1 MSEARP
7 AVAWLPDGIS
17 FALLWLAPSSWRLPI
32 AGVVFA
38 GTLALFAQ
46 HYPMPIVAL
55 LTSIPVARNVLMVII
70 LKHFH
75 GDRPLLGSWAGVA
88 RLMVV
93 SVLTA
98 ALMAPAMSLPD
109 FLQGNQPFQSI
120 ALTTGTFALGTL
132 GTAPALL
139 MAELGPATP
148 PLRLRTV
155 DIGLGVLFLAA
166 TGALLL
172 GVIDLPMIQ
181 PARFLAVAP
190 FLWMVWRFRV
200 RGAAVGIAVLAIIAA
215 TGATAGLGDFGPP
228 MEDRLDKAFAAQL
241 FIATFA
247 ASGLGLG
254 ALLDEQAARAETPSS
269 LRNLL
274 DHSAE
279 GVIIRSVEGKI
290 LYLNPAA
297 ERVLEAE
304 GPESIVGQP
313 WHQFLAPETRS
324 AGTAGPEPEF
334 GSSVL
339 EEYELVSVKGNRR
352 RLHAIETALRDHSD
366 RPFAIL
372 TTVRGA
378 DRNTPPRGLAQA
390 ESRLRALAMS
400 IETARE
406 AERNRISREL
416 HDELGQALVGMA
428 LDLRWL
434 RNNAVKPDV
443 QLRLEGMQRTLD
455 YTAREVRR
463 LTSELRP
470 AMLDDLGL
478 AEAIEWQAKVVAE
491 RAGLQLELDLPAEIP
506 IDRDR
511 AIAVFRIAQEALTN
525 VARHAG
531 ARRVAVELSWEPS
544 RLELTIRDDGIGLG
558 DSPEH
563 SSGFGLLGMKERAL
577 TWGGSLGVNAIPG
590 GGTVVSLTLPLPRMV
605 ET

>member
-1 MSEARP
+1 SEERP
-7 AVAWLPDGIS
+7 GVAWLPDGIS

-88 RLMVV
+88 RLMVA

-109 FLQGNQPFQSI
+109 FLAGNQPFQSM

-139 MAELGPATP
+139 MAELGSATP
-148 PLRLRTV
+148 PLRVRLV
-155 DIGLGVLFLAA
+155 DVGLGLAFLLA

-172 GVIDLPMIQ
+172 GLIDLPSLQ
-181 PARFLAVAP
+181 PARFLAVVP
-190 FLWMVWRFRV
+190 FLWLVWRFRV
-200 RGAAVGIAVLAIIAA
+200 RGAAIGIAVLATVAA
-215 TGATAGLGDFGPP
+215 TSATAGLGQFGPP
-228 MEDRLDKAFAAQL
+228 LELQLDRAFVAQL

-247 ASGLGLG
+247 VSGLGLG
-254 ALLDEQAARAETPSS
+254 ALLDEQAARTETPAS

-274 DHSAE
+274 EQSAE

-313 WHQFLAPETRS
+313 WHRFLTSETR
-324 AGTAGPEPEF
+324 ATAVGPEAEI
-334 GSSVL
+334 GSNVL
-339 EEYELVSVKGNRR
+339 DEYELVSIKGNRR

-434 RNNAVKPDV
+434 RNNTAKPDV

-491 RAGLQLELDLPAEIP
+491 RAGLQLELDLPAEVP

-558 DSPEH
+558 
-563 SSGFGLLGMKERAL
+563 
-577 TWGGSLGVNAIPG
+577 
-590 GGTVVSLTLPLPRMV
+590 
-605 ET
+605 